1 MSFLSKRINEQKK
14 HEEELQA
21 AKEHYMKGF
30 GDEEELEEL
39 LDRDPAEMA
48 LASDTDD
55 DEETPK
61 KVQKLAPKPAV
72 KKKSRAGDRVDPND
86 VSTDTPTPFQV
97 GAGTNKVIVTEVRK
111 DGAWVLDT
119 GYVVPAKN
127 RTPRKLAQ
135 LRRQMRSKL
144 LAFPD
149 EADNW
154 TRNDAEKC
162 ALIEERMKTVLEKLK
177 VDLNADEFMHLR
189 EGLLDD
195 LLGFGA
201 IEPLVQDKGYSEIMV
216 NGPDVV
222 FAEYKGKLLETPIV
236 FDDEDHAFFTAQKIV
251 RPLMRTLNRENPMV
265 DARLPDGSRVHLIT
279 LPSALQGTTM
289 TIRKFP
295 EKRLTVQDL
304 VNFGSF
310 TGSVADFFEAA
321 VVSRLNIVVSGGTG
335 SGKTTLLNVLS
346 AFIPEDERIITV
358 EDSAELQLAQRHV
371 VRLETAP
378 PIPGEEEIGKLEIRD
393 LVKGTLRM
401 RPDRLVVG
409 ECRSGEALDMLQA
422 MNTGHDGS
430 LTTVHSN
437 SPRDAVA
444 RLETLCMMAGMDL
457 PVGVI
462 RQQIASAIHMFVQ
475 QARLKDGSRKVVQV
489 TEMQGME
496 GERVT
501 LQDIFVYKTPDH
513 RGQGYSHEGGGSLEP
528 TGFPPK
534 FLDTFKQY
542 GFNLPPRTFK
552 GSTNFG

>member
-1 MSFLSKRINEQKK
+1 MSFLSKRINEQKQQEQEK
-14 HEEELQA
+14 IRSNDYMAHELD
-21 AKEHYMKGF
+21 
-30 GDEEELEEL
+30 DEEEVDEL
-39 LDRDPAEMA
+39 FEDAPAA
-48 LASDTDD
+48 A
-55 DEETPK
+55 PIK
-61 KVQKLAPKPAV
+61 KVQKLAPKKQSARPS
-72 KKKSRAGDRVDPND
+72 KKGAGPIDPND
-86 VSTDTPTPFQV
+86 VTVNTPTPFQV
-97 GAGTNKVIVTEVRK
+97 GVGGTKVIVNEVHA
-111 DGAWVLDT
+111 DGSWVLDT
-119 GYVVPAKN
+119 GYVVPPKS
-127 RTPRKLAQ
+127 RTPVLVAK
-135 LRRQMRSKL
+135 LRRQLRSKL

-149 EADNW
+149 EADLW
-154 TRNDAEKC
+154 TRNDEDKC
-162 ALIEERMKTVLEKLK
+162 NLLEDRLKTVIKK
-177 VDLNADEFMHLR
+177 LNAKLSPDEYAMLR
-189 EGLLDD
+189 EMLFDD

-222 FAEYKGKLLETPIV
+222 FAEYKGKLMETEIV
-236 FDDEDHAFFTAQKIV
+236 FDDEDHAFWTAQKIV

-295 EKRLTVQDL
+295 DKRLTVQDL
-304 VNFGSF
+304 IKFGSF
-310 TGSVADFFEAA
+310 TSDVGEFFEAS

-346 AFIPEDERIITV
+346 SFIPEDERIITV

-437 SPRDAVA
+437 SPRDAVS

-457 PVGVI
+457 PVEVI
-462 RQQIASAIHMFVQ
+462 RSQIAAAIHMFVQ
-475 QARLKDGSRKVVQV
+475 QARLKDGSRKVTQI

-496 GERVT
+496 GDRVT
-501 LQDIFVYKTPDH
+501 LQDIFIYKTDGH
-513 RGQGYSHEGGGSLEP
+513 RGQGYSHEGGGELQA

-534 FLDTFKQY
+534 FMDTFKQY
-542 GFNLPPRTFK
+542 GFNLPARIFK
-552 GSTNFG
+552 GGTF